1 MKSAWEKAFE
11 NSCAFNSKREKS
23 YTIHCKT
30 LLTIYITKKWKF
42 IHTIFRDTFVSG
54 FSIKTVWSYFFCRF
68 LLIEMQRE
76 NRNILN
82 DFFRLR
88 ATKSFVNSFL
98 KVWIERLWK
107 DIMVSI
113 NINRGT
119 LYHRQKC
126 GNFRFEMIIL
136 LWSIQFQNPSGT
148 EGEGK
153 KVHIC
158 NLIQE
163 LNKERTH
170 LQNCLARFKINC
182 IRVKYWSNSSVIYKA
197 MKAKGL
203 W

>member
-1 MKSAWEKAFE
+1 M
-11 NSCAFNSKREKS
+11 
-23 YTIHCKT
+23 
-30 LLTIYITKKWKF
+30 
-42 IHTIFRDTFVSG
+42 SG

-76 NRNILN
+76 DHNIFN

-88 ATKSFVNSFL
+88 ATKSFVNSLL
-98 KVWIERLWK
+98 KVWIEKLWK

-113 NINRGT
+113 IIARET
-119 LYHRQKC
+119 LYLRQKC
-126 GNFRFEMIIL
+126 GNVRFEMIIL

-153 KVHIC
+153 NWVILKFRK
-158 NLIQE
+158 NQG
-163 LNKERTH
+163 RTH
-170 LQNCLARFKINC
+170 LRNCLARFKINC
-182 IRVKYWSNSSVIYKA
+182 ISVKHWSNSLLIYKA